1 MDAVVEMKKSVVKDF
16 LHYMEHLMVAD
27 YSIDTSNMMA
37 KIMFIESAVGLDKYQ
52 HIFQKLV

>member
-1 MDAVVEMKKSVVKDF
+1 MDAVVEMKKSVVNDF

-27 YSIDTSNMMA
+27 YSVDTSNMMA

-52 HIFQKLV
+52 HIF